1 MQIMP
6 DRVPLW
12 AVMIVIIREFA
23 VTGVR
28 LLAIERGK
36 VIAAS
41 PYGKIKTASTMVA
54 LIILL
59 FNDFS
64 LTPWIGNIIFW
75 LAILFTII
83 SGLDYL
89 IKNRAVILESI

>member
-1 MQIMP
+1 
-6 DRVPLW
+6 V
-12 AVMIVIIREFA
+12 IVREFA

-28 LLAIERGK
+28 LLAVEKGK

-41 PYGKIKTASTMVA
+41 PYGKAKTASTMVA

-59 FNDFS
+59 FNDFGI
-64 LTPWIGNIIFW
+64 TPWIGTVIFW
-75 LAILFTII
+75 IAIGLTII

-89 IKNRAVILESI
+89 IKNKAIILESI